1 MLHKIKQLLMGK
13 QAEQI
18 EKPKDMNAEEY
29 VEEYMYMGDGTVESI
44 YTPKTVYEKRVR
56 EREAMLA
63 KMLVESQCSVRESK
77 GRMTALRSGNS
88 SSSRSSSSVSSTSD
102 SIIAAAVY
110 TSSYDSS
117 SYDSG
122 SSCSSSSSSCD

>member
-13 QAEQI
+13 PAEQI
-18 EKPKDMNAEEY
+18 EKSKDKVDIAEEY
-29 VEEYMYMGDGTVESI
+29 VEEYVYMGDGTVESI
-44 YTPKTVYEKRVR
+44 YTPKTVYEKRIR
-56 EREAMLA
+56 EREVMLA
-63 KMLVESQCSVRESK
+63 KMIVESQRSTKESK

-102 SIIAAAVY
+102 SIIAAVY
-110 TSSYDSS
+110 TS

-122 SSCSSSSSSCD
+122 SSCDSSSSSCD